1 MKKILTIFAA
11 ALCALFFACSPVING
26 SASFTAENASIS
38 SNSSNTSAVYNPNAN
53 DIVEGFVIAKTAD
66 GFDKTLF
73 TDKGID
79 VCGELS
85 LTGTGFTYWYLH
97 KNTGNEALLKSVF
110 SIKGVLSADND
121 YKVASPKIVES
132 KDIALSPSS
141 TEPVASTQGLGDGNV
156 LQDPLSDAESYAL
169 DITKALQAYKDIGY
183 GTNDVVAGIIDTGI
197 NMLHDDFNASSE
209 SVVLYAKSAR
219 TSAGGSYIGDGNSF
233 TEVPLDSN
241 WDSDGHGTHCS
252 GIICALGD
260 NNKGIAGV
268 AWKKTKLISYQS
280 LGFKGGGTAWA
291 VYGALADLTNT
302 VEILRKAPAS
312 RTPTD
317 KAKLPSYIQNTSFQ
331 ITQKTVP
338 VNMSL
343 GGSIGSEY
351 AFSIL
356 TNALMHDVLPVI
368 AMGNEGRYT
377 AAYPAAFPGVLAVGA
392 TNGKDKKARFSNSG
406 AWISV
411 AAPGESIISC
421 GHTGSASYVSMSG
434 TSMAAPFVTG
444 LISYLLS
451 FDNARSLTP
460 YQIKTLIENTA
471 DKIDGVT
478 SFDPRFG
485 YGRVNVF
492 AAADSVKN
500 NHNIPVANAL
510 YGEGTVTVRIKNN
523 GVYIPIRDKV
533 SLVDGTTNV
542 PLAYVGPNSLSE
554 VAFKGL
560 VKGKSYS
567 VFVTCGGETQKKDF
581 VVSGSDQNIDADF
594 NTAGMWVST
603 VPNSCYNGGA
613 DTTDT
618 VIAVFKAQAD
628 GGFNS
633 NNLVL
638 TYNRDVLDTLF
649 FIPETSAAYY
659 VLVTGAVKNNTFKG
673 GNYAVKI
680 GADPLTGGINL
691 ADGSRSAAD
700 NDSHERDD
708 DPDLARIKGSAWN
721 KTFACNLVS
730 PGTDFYGKP
739 IPDFDFFVVPA
750 LGAVQLAKPATP
762 SLAPDSNGL
771 KASWTPVSGTTRYC
785 VNLYEDGEF
794 KAARL
799 VDAAAS
805 SLETYFPGQ
814 NPAKNYTVRVM
825 AQGNLTSSADSEL
838 SDESAAAQPYPRLA
852 GVENLKV
859 DVKNM
864 SFSSTVEVSWTKPAS
879 VSPLNIDGYK
889 VRIIDADTWSIL
901 KEETTPF
908 TLKGF
913 YSIRKGRYRAEVQII
928 AASGSGFE
936 NSEFVPSSVFQVR

>member
-1 MKKILTIFAA
+1 MKKILTILAA
-11 ALCALFFACSPVING
+11 AFGALFFACAPVVNG

-38 SNSSNTSAVYNPNAN
+38 SNSFNTSAVYNPNAN

-132 KDIALSPSS
+132 KYIALSPSS

-156 LQDPLSDAESYAL
+156 LQDPVSDAESYAL

-183 GTNDVVAGIIDTGI
+183 GNKDVVAGIIDTGI
-197 NMLHDDFNASSE
+197 NMLHEDFNAGSE

-219 TSAGGSYIGDGNSF
+219 TSGSSYIGDGNPF

-241 WDSDGHGTHCS
+241 WDTDGHGTHCS
-252 GIICALGD
+252 GIMCALGD
-260 NNKGIAGV
+260 NDKGIAGV

-302 VEILRKAPAS
+302 VEILRKAPGV
-312 RTPTD
+312 RTAEE
-317 KAKLPSYIQNTSFQ
+317 KAKLPSYVDSNFQ

-421 GHTGSASYVSMSG
+421 GNSTASSYVSLSG

-444 LISYLLS
+444 FISYLLS

-471 DKIDGVT
+471 DKIDGAA
-478 SFDPRFG
+478 SFDERFG
-485 YGRVNVF
+485 HGRVNVL
-492 AAADSVKN
+492 AAADSVQKN
-500 NHNIPVANAL
+500 TVPAANAL
-510 YGEGTVTVRIKNN
+510 YGEGTVTVRIKNK

-542 PLAYVGPNSLSE
+542 PLAYVGPNSQAD

-581 VVSGSDQNIDADF
+581 TVDGTDQYVDADF

-603 VPNSCYNGGA
+603 VSNSYYNGGA

-628 GGFNS
+628 GSFNPD
-633 NNLVL
+633 NLIL
-638 TYNRDVLDTLF
+638 RYDRDALDTLF
-649 FIPETSAAYY
+649 FVPEASAAYY
-659 VLVTGAVKNNTFKG
+659 VLVTGAVEGSVFKG
-673 GNYAVKI
+673 GNYGVKI
-680 GADPLTGGINL
+680 GDAPLTGGINL
-691 ADGSRSAAD
+691 ADGTRTPAA
-700 NDSHERDD
+700 NDLHEKDD

-730 PGTDFYGKP
+730 PGTNHSGEP
-739 IPDFDFFVVPA
+739 IPDYDFFVVPA
-750 LGAVQLAKPATP
+750 LGAVQLVKPATP
-762 SLAPDSNGL
+762 SLVPDSKGL
-771 KASWTPVSGTTRYC
+771 KASWTPVSGATRYC

-805 SLETYFPGQ
+805 PLETYFPGQ
-814 NPAKNYTVRVM
+814 NPAKNYTVRVQ

-838 SDESAAAQPYPRLA
+838 SDESAAAHPYPMLP
-852 GVENLKV
+852 GVENLTA
-859 DVKNM
+859 
-864 SFSSTVEVSWTKPAS
+864 SAGFSSVTVDWSKPTS
-879 VSPLNIDGYK
+879 VTSSNIGGYK
-889 VRIIDADTWSIL
+889 VHIIDAVTWRIL
-901 KEETTPF
+901 KEETTLF
-908 TLKGF
+908 TREIF

-928 AASGSGFE
+928 AASGGSFE
-936 NSEFVPSSVFQVR
+936 NSAFVQSSVFQVR

>member
-38 SNSSNTSAVYNPNAN
+38 SNSFNTSAVYNPNAN

-79 VCGELS
+79 VCGKLS

-156 LQDPLSDAESYAL
+156 LQDPVSDAESYAL

-183 GTNDVVAGIIDTGI
+183 GDKDVVAGIIDTGI
-197 NMLHDDFNASSE
+197 NMLHEDFNAGAE

-219 TSAGGSYIGDGNSF
+219 TSGGSYIGDGNPF
-233 TEVPLDSN
+233 TEVPFDSN
-241 WDSDGHGTHCS
+241 WDTDWHGTHCS
-252 GIICALGD
+252 GIMCALGD
-260 NNKGIAGV
+260 NDKGIAGV

-302 VEILRKAPAS
+302 VEILRKAPGA
-312 RTPTD
+312 RTSD
-317 KAKLPSYIQNTSFQ
+317 DEAQLPSHIQNTNFQ

-338 VNMSL
+338 VNMLL

-392 TNGKDKKARFSNSG
+392 TNGKDKKARFSNNG

-421 GHTGSASYVSMSG
+421 GNSTPSAYVSLSG

-451 FDNARSLTP
+451 FDNAHSLTP
-460 YQIKTLIENTA
+460 YQIKTLIEKTA
-471 DKIDGVT
+471 DKIDGAA
-478 SFDPRFG
+478 SFDERFG
-485 YGRVNVF
+485 YGRVNVL
-492 AAADSVKN
+492 AAADSVQKN
-500 NHNIPVANAL
+500 TVPPANDV
-510 YGEGTVTVRIKNN
+510 YGEGTVRVRLKNK

-542 PLAYVGPNSLSE
+542 PLAYVGPNSQAD

-581 VVSGSDQNIDADF
+581 TVDGTDQYVDADF

-603 VPNSCYNGGA
+603 VSNSYYNGGA

-628 GGFNS
+628 GSFNPD
-633 NNLVL
+633 NLIL
-638 TYNRDVLDTLF
+638 RYDRDALDTLF
-649 FIPETSAAYY
+649 FVPEASAAYY
-659 VLVTGAVKNNTFKG
+659 VLVTGAVEGSVFKG
-673 GNYAVKI
+673 GNYGVKI
-680 GADPLTGGINL
+680 GDAPLTGGINL
-691 ADGSRSAAD
+691 ADGTRTPAA

-730 PGTDFYGKP
+730 PGTNHSGEP

-750 LGAVQLAKPATP
+750 ATAVQLAKPATP
-762 SLAPDSNGL
+762 SLGSDSNGL
-771 KASWTPVSGTTRYC
+771 KASWSAVSDAKSYC
-785 VNLYEDGEF
+785 VNLYEDGVF
-794 KAARL
+794 KAARF
-799 VDAAAS
+799 VDAAP
-805 SLETYFPGQ
+805 LQTYFPGQ
-814 NPAKNYTVRVM
+814 DSTKNYTVRVQ
-825 AQGNLTSSADSEL
+825 AQGDLTSFADSEL
-838 SDESAAAQPYPRLA
+838 SDESAAAQPYPMLP
-852 GVENLKV
+852 GVTNV
-859 DVKNM
+859 TTSV
-864 SFSSTVEVSWTKPAS
+864 SFPLVTVHWSPAS
-879 VSPLNIDGYK
+879 VNLSDISGYK
-889 VRIIDADTWSIL
+889 VRIIDANTSAVI
-901 KEETTPF
+901 
-908 TLKGF
+908 
-913 YSIRKGRYRAEVQII
+913 AEKFEIKSASFALIFPIPRGKQYIAAVQII
-928 AASGSGFE
+928 AKSGGSFE

>member
-1 MKKILTIFAA
+1 MKKILTILAA
-11 ALCALFFACSPVING
+11 AFGALFFACAPVING

-38 SNSSNTSAVYNPNAN
+38 SNSFNTSAVYNPNAN

-183 GTNDVVAGIIDTGI
+183 GDKDVVAGIIDTGI
-197 NMLHDDFNASSE
+197 NMEHEDFKNGVKSI
-209 SVVLYAKSAR
+209 VLYAKSAR

-312 RTPTD
+312 RTAD
-317 KAKLPSYIQNTSFQ
+317 EKAKLPSYIRNKDFQ

-356 TNALMHDVLPVI
+356 TNALMHNVLPVI

-406 AWISV
+406 AWVSV

-444 LISYLLS
+444 FISYLLS

-485 YGRVNVF
+485 HGRVNVF
-492 AAADSVKN
+492 AAADSVQKDTV
-500 NHNIPVANAL
+500 PAANAL
-510 YGEGTVTVRIKNN
+510 YGEGTVTVRIKNK
-523 GVYIPIRDKV
+523 GVYIPIQDNIT
-533 SLVDGTTNV
+533 LVDGTTNV

-603 VPNSCYNGGA
+603 VPNSYYNGGA
-613 DTTDT
+613 DPTDT

-628 GGFNS
+628 GSFNS

-649 FIPETSAAYY
+649 FIPEASAAYY

-708 DPDLARIKGSAWN
+708 DPDLARIKGNAWN

-730 PGTDFYGKP
+730 PGNSDGKP
-739 IPDFDFFVVPA
+739 RPDYDFFVVPA

-762 SLAPDSNGL
+762 SLAPDSKGL
-771 KASWTPVSGTTRYC
+771 KASWTPVFGATRYC

-799 VDAAAS
+799 VGAAAS
-805 SLETYFPGQ
+805 PLETYFPGQ
-814 NPAKNYTVRVM
+814 NPAKNYTVRVQ

-852 GVENLKV
+852 GVTNV
-859 DVKNM
+859 TTSV
-864 SFSSTVEVSWTKPAS
+864 SFSSVTVHWSKPTS
-879 VSPLNIDGYK
+879 VNSSNISGYK

-901 KEETTPF
+901 KEETTSF

>member
-197 NMLHDDFNASSE
+197 NMLHDDFKAGAE

-219 TSAGGSYIGDGNSF
+219 TSAGGSYIGDGNPF

-241 WDSDGHGTHCS
+241 WDTDGHGTHCS

-280 LGFKGGGTAWA
+280 LGFDKGGSAWA

-302 VEILRKAPAS
+302 VEILRKNPAS

-317 KAKLPSYIQNTSFQ
+317 KAKLPSYIRNKDFQ

-444 LISYLLS
+444 FISYLLS
-451 FDNARSLTP
+451 FDNAHSLTP
-460 YQIKTLIENTA
+460 YQIKTLIENSA
-471 DKIDGVT
+471 DKVDGMT
-478 SFDPRFG
+478 SFSEKYG
-485 YGRVNVF
+485 NGRVNVLN
-492 AAADSVKN
+492 AAQAVKN
-500 NHNIPVANAL
+500 NAVPPVNNV
-510 YGEGTVTVRIKNN
+510 YGEGTVTVRLKNK

-603 VPNSCYNGGA
+603 VPNSYYNGGA
-613 DTTDT
+613 DPTDT

-628 GGFNS
+628 GSFNS

-708 DPDLARIKGSAWN
+708 DPDLARIKGNAWN

-730 PGTDFYGKP
+730 PGTNHSGEP
-739 IPDFDFFVVPA
+739 IPDYDFFVVPA

-762 SLAPDSNGL
+762 SLGSDSNGL
-771 KASWTPVSGTTRYC
+771 KASWSAVSDAKSYC
-785 VNLYEDGEF
+785 VNLYEDGVF
-794 KAARL
+794 KAARF
-799 VDAAAS
+799 VDAAP
-805 SLETYFPGQ
+805 LQTYFPGQ
-814 NPAKNYTVRVM
+814 DSTKNYTVRVQ
-825 AQGNLTSSADSEL
+825 AQGDLTSFADSEL
-838 SDESAAAQPYPRLA
+838 SDESAAAQPYPMLP
-852 GVENLKV
+852 GVTNV
-859 DVKNM
+859 TTSV
-864 SFSSTVEVSWTKPAS
+864 SFPLVTVHWSPAS
-879 VSPLNIDGYK
+879 VNLSDISGYK
-889 VRIIDADTWSIL
+889 VRIIDANTSAVI
-901 KEETTPF
+901 
-908 TLKGF
+908 
-913 YSIRKGRYRAEVQII
+913 AEKFEIKSASFALIFPIPRGKQYIAAVQII
-928 AASGSGFE
+928 AKSGGSFE

>member
-38 SNSSNTSAVYNPNAN
+38 SNSFNTSAVYNPNAN

-73 TDKGID
+73 TDKDID

-197 NMLHDDFNASSE
+197 NMLHEDFKAGAE
-209 SVVLYAKSAR
+209 SVVLYAKSAQ

-241 WDSDGHGTHCS
+241 WDTDGHGTHCS
-252 GIICALGD
+252 GIMCALGD
-260 NNKGIAGV
+260 NDKGIAGV

-280 LGFKGGGTAWA
+280 LGFDKGGSAWA

-302 VEILRKAPAS
+302 VEILRKNPAS

-421 GHTGSASYVSMSG
+421 GNSTASSYVSLSG

-444 LISYLLS
+444 FISYLLS

-485 YGRVNVF
+485 HGRVNVF

-500 NHNIPVANAL
+500 NHNIPAANAL
-510 YGEGTVTVRIKNN
+510 YGEGTVRVRIKNN

-542 PLAYVGPNSLSE
+542 PLAYVGPNSQAD

-560 VKGKSYS
+560 VKDKPYS

-581 VVSGSDQNIDADF
+581 TVSGVDQNIDADF
-594 NTAGMWVST
+594 NVAGMWVST
-603 VPNSCYNGGA
+603 VPNSYYNGGA

-618 VIAVFKAQAD
+618 VIALFKAQAD
-628 GGFNS
+628 GSFNS

-659 VLVTGAVKNNTFKG
+659 VLVTGAVEGSVFKG
-673 GNYAVKI
+673 GNYGVKI
-680 GADPLTGGINL
+680 GDAPLTGGINL
-691 ADGSRSAAD
+691 ADGTRTAAA

-708 DPDLARIKGSAWN
+708 DPDLARIKGNAWN

-730 PGTDFYGKP
+730 PRNSDGKP

-750 LGAVQLAKPATP
+750 ATAVQLAKPATP
-762 SLAPDSNGL
+762 SLAPDSKGL
-771 KASWTPVSGTTRYC
+771 KASWTPVSGATRYC
-785 VNLYEDGEF
+785 VNLYEDGVF
-794 KAARL
+794 KAARF
-799 VDAAAS
+799 VDAAP
-805 SLETYFPGQ
+805 LQTYFPGQ
-814 NPAKNYTVRVM
+814 DSTKNYTVRVQ
-825 AQGNLTSSADSEL
+825 AQGDLTSSADSEL
-838 SDESAAAQPYPRLA
+838 SDESAAAHPYPRLA

-859 DVKNM
+859 DVRNM

-879 VSPLNIDGYK
+879 VNSSNISGYK
-889 VRIIDADTWSIL
+889 VRIIRADTWSIL
-901 KEETTPF
+901 EEETTPSLSDSK
-908 TLKGF
+908 TF
-913 YSIRKGRYRAEVQII
+913 YSIRKGRYRAEVQIT
-928 AASGSGFE
+928 ARSGSGFE
-936 NSEFVPSSVFQVR
+936 NSEFVQSSIFSTP